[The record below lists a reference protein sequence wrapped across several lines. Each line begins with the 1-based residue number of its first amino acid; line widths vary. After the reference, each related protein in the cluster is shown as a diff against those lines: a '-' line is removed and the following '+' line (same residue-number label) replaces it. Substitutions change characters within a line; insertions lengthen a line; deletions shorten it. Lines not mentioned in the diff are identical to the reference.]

1 MSRSGLLLVS
11 THDVLLRAT
20 NRWKELWHTV
30 YSRNVSENMC
40 LVGFTK
46 HCFELCWLA
55 QKILEVARSGE
66 AKGSYMTTYMT
77 SVPTDSMDQLH
88 EFIKEHAERDLS

>member
-1 MSRSGLLLVS
+1 MSRSGLLLLS

-20 NRWKELWHTV
+20 NRWKELWHTI
-30 YSRNVSENMC
+30 YSRDVPEKAC

-46 HCFELCWLA
+46 HCLELCWLA

-66 AKGSYMTTYMT
+66 AKGSYTT

-88 EFIKEHAERDLS
+88 EFIKEHAEQGLS